1 MRKNYYK
8 LMTISLLLLAMQACK
23 KDSDTATMDEVMAVD
38 VSEVITDSIT
48 LHRNYP
54 GILKSAATVNVVGR
68 VNGIILRQLYTAGEY
83 VTKGTPLFEIEK
95 TIYVNA
101 VNEATAQLATAES
114 EYTYNSKEYNAMT
127 KAYAKDAV
135 AEMDVIQAKSNMQQ
149 SEAAIK
155 SAQAA
160 LSDAQTKLSY
170 CTVVAPVSG
179 FISDSPYNPGGY
191 INGADS
197 PVILATIY
205 DNSSLQVNFNIEE
218 DSFVE
223 VFDEAKARNVS
234 MKDIP
239 LIFNDNLLH
248 SYTAAI
254 SYMAPNVDTST
265 GTILLKGRIQ
275 NPYNELKSG
284 MYATVRLPYKRL
296 PHALLV
302 RDAAISTDQRGKY
315 LYTVNDSNRVV
326 YTPIEVGELYQ
337 DSLRVVLN
345 GIKPSDRY
353 VTKALLKVRPGMQV
367 KPLNK

>member
-1 MRKNYYK
+1 M
-8 LMTISLLLLAMQACK
+8 ILLLLIITAQSCK
-23 KDSDTATMDEVMAVD
+23 EVKASAEDEDMPVD

-48 LHRNYP
+48 LHRSYP

-68 VNGIILRQLYTAGEY
+68 VNGIILRQLYKAGEY

-95 TIYVNA
+95 TIYINA
-101 VNEATAQLATAES
+101 VNEAAAQLATAES
-114 EYTYNSKEYNAMT
+114 EYTYNSREYSAMT

-135 AEMDVIQAKSNMQQ
+135 AEMEVIQAKSNMQQ

-179 FISDSPYNPGGY
+179 FISDSPFNPGGY
-191 INGADS
+191 ISGADS
-197 PVILATIY
+197 PVTLATIY

-223 VFDEAKARNVS
+223 IFDEAKARNVS
-234 MKDIP
+234 MEDIP

-284 MYATVRLPYKRL
+284 MYASVRLPYKGS
-296 PHALLV
+296 V
-302 RDAAISTDQRGKY
+302 DISGW
-315 LYTVNDSNRVV
+315 
-326 YTPIEVGELYQ
+326 
-337 DSLRVVLN
+337 
-345 GIKPSDRY
+345 
-353 VTKALLKVRPGMQV
+353 
-367 KPLNK
+367 